1 MERMNIAVNTEIQN
15 VKNTISKNVN
25 PIGDN
30 VIKRFVDYVDVSP
43 VTLKAYVSGIRIF
56 IEYLNANGLKSPV
69 RDDVIAFK
77 RALQSE
83 GKSPAT
89 IGLYL
94 SAIRRLFAWCEAE
107 GIYANI
113 TAGVKAPKKDKGH
126 KRDYLSGSQIAQ
138 VLDTADRATIEGKRN
153 FAIMA
158 VMSVCG
164 LRTVEIVRANVED
177 IRTLGNATVLYVQG
191 KGRNDKKEFVKL
203 TAPVIE
209 AINDYLRTRGHVRG
223 NAPLFASCSRRNCG
237 GRLTTRT
244 ISSVCK
250 SAMITAGYNSSRLT
264 AHSLRHSA
272 VTIALMAGQS
282 LSDVQAF
289 ARHSNIQTTQIYAHN
304 VDRLKSACES
314 ALTEAIFSCLKS
326 EVRK

>member
-1 MERMNIAVNTEIQN
+1 MVQTDIQPQEITQT
-15 VKNTISKNVN
+15 VIQSFVDFLDVN
-25 PIGDN
+25 PLT
-30 VIKRFVDYVDVSP
+30 VKSY
-43 VTLKAYVSGIRIF
+43 KSGIAYFMR
-56 IEYLNANGLKSPV
+56 YLQDNHIKLPV
-69 RDDVIAFK
+69 RDDIISFK
-77 RALQSE
+77 KYLVE
-83 GKSPAT
+83 GGKSPAT
-89 IGLYL
+89 VAAYL
-94 SAIRRLFAWCEAE
+94 SALRRFFAWTYSEN
-107 GIYANI
+107 IYPDI
-113 TAGVKAPKKDKGH
+113 TTGVKAPKQDKGH
-126 KRDYLSGSQIAQ
+126 KRDYLSGNQIAQ
-138 VLDTADRATIEGKRN
+138 VLDTTDRNTLEGKRN

-177 IRTLGNATVLYVQG
+177 IRTLGNVTVLYVQG
-191 KGRNDKKEFVKL
+191 KGRNDKKEFLKL

-209 AINDYLRTRGHVRG
+209 AINDYLHMRGHVKG

-272 VTIALMAGQS
+272 VTLALMAGLS
-282 LSDVQAF
+282 LSEVQAF

-304 VDRLKSACES
+304 VDRLKSACER
-314 ALTEAIFSCLKS
+314 AITQSIFL
-326 EVRK
+326 RL